1 VFGMRVR
8 SHSGTAALLVLIATV
23 AALVAPVP
31 AAAAA
36 PPRIDLRVLVLT
48 DGSPWVEGIR
58 RQLDDEGVPTTVVNL
73 ADAGRP
79 AIDGGFL
86 ADQLADGTPH
96 AKFDGVVLP
105 SAAATGV
112 TAAEQTAL
120 AAFETQFGV
129 REVDAFSF
137 PSAAVGLGAPAFA
150 GPMDGA
156 TATVTPAGL
165 GDAFRYLS
173 GPVTFEDNDPA
184 IGESFGYLAT
194 PLPDDPATGAH
205 FEPILTATAP
215 GTATQGVL
223 AGIYRKAGREQF
235 VMSFAFNYNQQQFRL
250 LSHGVVD
257 WLTHGVHL
265 GYWRNYL
272 TVHVDDLFAAD
283 ARWSAAAKCTPGE
296 GDCPP
301 GTPDT
306 TPIRMTAADVSRA
319 VTWQQQNGFTLDM
332 LYNAAGSDQAIAD
345 TGSDALTT
353 AMLAAKGDFR
363 WLNHTYTHEFLGC
376 QQDFTVI
383 PWRCATDPGTGQP
396 VYATRA
402 LIDSEIEK
410 NIAWATANG
419 VTIRANELVG
429 GEHSGTKIL
438 PQQPDDNPN
447 FVASL
452 SAHTMAWLGMDAS
465 REPEQRAVGSA
476 LGVPRHPINIFYN
489 VANPDEEVSEYNWI
503 YTSVADGGSGICTA
517 QPETTTCITPIDP
530 ATGFDGHIVPE
541 QVQIMLGYM
550 LTNDPRPFYVHQSN
564 LAEGGLLYP
573 VLSAVLGA
581 YRSKYAGSA
590 PVVEQT
596 LTDAGGVL
604 KNQASWTQAR
614 TAGTV
619 SAFRQG
625 GVVTVSGPPGTVVP
639 ITVPAGTVLGAAG
652 GSAFGASYG
661 GEQSAY
667 QTLDGSALTLALPA
681 GAAGPQNVAPAPQPE
696 PATPAV
702 PVPANDRSGAE
713 RSVTADAAQDSAPQT
728 LLVPA
733 AAGPGSD
740 R

>member
-1 VFGMRVR
+1 MFGMRVR

-31 AAAAA
+31 AAAAE

-58 RQLDDEGVPTTVVNL
+58 RQLDDEGVPTTVLNL

-112 TAAEQTAL
+112 SAAEQTAL

-129 REVDAFSF
+129 REVDAFTF

-150 GPMDGA
+150 GSMDGA

-223 AGIYRKAGREQF
+223 AGIYRNGGRERL
-235 VMSFAFNYNQQQFRL
+235 VMSFAFNFNQQQFRL

-319 VTWQQQNGFTLDM
+319 VD
-332 LYNAAGSDQAIAD
+332 
-345 TGSDALTT
+345 
-353 AMLAAKGDFR
+353 LAAAER
-363 WLNHTYTHEFLGC
+363 LH
-376 QQDFTVI
+376 
-383 PWRCATDPGTGQP
+383 PGHALQRRRQRPDHRRHGQRRPHHRDAGRQERLP
-396 VYATRA
+396 VAQPHLHPRVPGLRSRTSPSSRGAAPPTRA
-402 LIDSEIEK
+402 R
-410 NIAWATANG
+410 
-419 VTIRANELVG
+419 V
-429 GEHSGTKIL
+429 
-438 PQQPDDNPN
+438 
-447 FVASL
+447 
-452 SAHTMAWLGMDAS
+452 S
-465 REPEQRAVGSA
+465 R
-476 LGVPRHPINIFYN
+476 
-489 VANPDEEVSEYNWI
+489 
-503 YTSVADGGSGICTA
+503 CT
-517 QPETTTCITPIDP
+517 
-530 ATGFDGHIVPE
+530 
-541 QVQIMLGYM
+541 
-550 LTNDPRPFYVHQSN
+550 
-564 LAEGGLLYP
+564 
-573 VLSAVLGA
+573 
-581 YRSKYAGSA
+581 
-590 PVVEQT
+590 
-596 LTDAGGVL
+596 
-604 KNQASWTQAR
+604 
-614 TAGTV
+614 
-619 SAFRQG
+619 
-625 GVVTVSGPPGTVVP
+625 PPGH
-639 ITVPAGTVLGAAG
+639 
-652 GSAFGASYG
+652 
-661 GEQSAY
+661 
-667 QTLDGSALTLALPA
+667 
-681 GAAGPQNVAPAPQPE
+681 
-696 PATPAV
+696 
-702 PVPANDRSGAE
+702 
-713 RSVTADAAQDSAPQT
+713 
-728 LLVPA
+728 
-733 AAGPGSD
+733 
-740 R
+740 